1 MKSSTKGLIA
11 LLAFLAVIVVI
22 VIVMFAATRATEV
35 RSSEFY
41 DMLLSGEIE
50 DDTLRVSSDTITF
63 RSGTENY
70 TVILY
75 AGSYEDVFADYDV
88 AVTRAKDIQRRVG
101 TDEGDI
107 TAEEAAAEWEAFIS
121 SGIITNSRVLEALH
135 GSTYTEWA
143 ANSLSNALFTDRYS
157 VSIFDYIYPV
167 AMIAIMIVFL
177 VILFRSM
184 RGGGG
189 VANDFGK
196 SKANVQSS
204 LKVRFSDVAGAE
216 EEKEELAEIVDF
228 LKTPGKFAGVGARVP
243 KGVLLVGPPGTG
255 KTLFAKAVAGEANVP
270 FFSISGSDF
279 VEMYVGVGASRVR
292 DLFAQAKK
300 NQPCIIFIDEIDAVG
315 RQRGA
320 GLGGGHDAARA
331 DGRIRVQR
339 SDNRHGCDQPCGYT
353 RSRAHA
359 SRPFRQTDIRTD
371 PRRARQR
378 SHLQSARA
386 Q

>member
-121 SGIITNSRVLEALH
+121 GDIITDS
-135 GSTYTEWA
+135 
-143 ANSLSNALFTDRYS
+143 
-157 VSIFDYIYPV
+157 
-167 AMIAIMIVFL
+167 
-177 VILFRSM
+177 
-184 RGGGG
+184 
-189 VANDFGK
+189 
-196 SKANVQSS
+196 
-204 LKVRFSDVAGAE
+204 
-216 EEKEELAEIVDF
+216 
-228 LKTPGKFAGVGARVP
+228 
-243 KGVLLVGPPGTG
+243 
-255 KTLFAKAVAGEANVP
+255 
-270 FFSISGSDF
+270 
-279 VEMYVGVGASRVR
+279 
-292 DLFAQAKK
+292 
-300 NQPCIIFIDEIDAVG
+300 FI
-315 RQRGA
+315 
-320 GLGGGHDAARA
+320 
-331 DGRIRVQR
+331 
-339 SDNRHGCDQPCGYT
+339 
-353 RSRAHA
+353 
-359 SRPFRQTDIRTD
+359 
-371 PRRARQR
+371 
-378 SHLQSARA
+378 
-386 Q
+386 